1 MKYNILIKISI
12 IIILIFFVLYIIN
25 YYIKNNVIEN
35 YCKINNNNNF
45 GDINDKKVLLDYAPQ
60 ENVTTSSCQDYWK
73 EDPKEFNNNLVT
85 QLPIPINSNQLVL
98 PKEKIFGD
106 NTYKRGLIDFVE
118 LAKILKDEGDVDGYN
133 EELINPIT
141 KEKLDYKYQLD
152 FNYDQLNK
160 KTWVNRWKEF
170 NPVIKNTFNYDEI
183 KSDIEDINILNKE
196 FLTRINIRQQTILTD
211 KQLLLYGLI
220 NFDIFKFRIIR
231 IEYKNNNPLYII
243 EISLYRNSDLFI
255 STFSYMGCIVNGENK
270 LYNVLYIGGN
280 STDNYLLSDFYNPK
294 ELKQEIINN
303 NYSNKVE
310 FERNASAIIKLE
322 KEHEESYKIKNQYAC
337 FNILEENNNGSDY
350 ILPYYNKDMCEAMY
364 DEYGKSKPIGIY
376 DSPCKKNE
384 ECPFY
389 KLNKNYENEFG
400 KCLDTGYCELP
411 SNMEPVGYHYFR
423 PNKKPLCHNCGNKNF
438 EKFGDIDTCCD
449 VQYNKEKYPY
459 LKSPDYAFEKD
470 IETRYNSYTQEHC
483 YNRYDDGTF
492 ICDK

>member
-1 MKYNILIKISI
+1 MNYNILILI
-12 IIILIFFVLYIIN
+12 IIIFLVLYITN
-25 YYIKNNVIEN
+25 YYIKNNIIEK
-35 YCKINNNNNF
+35 YCKVNSSF
-45 GDINDKKVLLDYAPQ
+45 GDINDKRVLLDYAPQ
-60 ENVTTSSCQDYWK
+60 ENITISSCQDYWK
-73 EDPKEFNNNLVT
+73 EDPKEFNNNLVS
-85 QLPIPINSNQLVL
+85 QLPIPINSKDLVL

-106 NTYKRGLIDFVE
+106 NSYKRGLIDFVE
-118 LAKILKDEGDVDGYN
+118 LAKIIKDEGDVDGYQ

-160 KTWVNRWKEF
+160 KTWVNRWQQF

-196 FLTRINIRQQTILTD
+196 FLSRINTRQKTLLKD
-211 KQLLLYGLI
+211 KQLILYGLI

-255 STFSYMGCIVNGENK
+255 STFSYMGMITNGINK

-303 NYSNKVE
+303 NYSNKVT

-337 FNILEENNNGSDY
+337 FNILDSDDSKSEY

-400 KCLDTGYCELP
+400 KCLDTGYCQLP
-411 SNMEPVGYHYFR
+411 SNMELVGYHYFR
-423 PNKKPLCHNCGNKNF
+423 PNKKPLCYNCGNKKF

-449 VQYNKEKYPY
+449 EQDNKEKYPN

-470 IETRYNSYTQEHC
+470 TEERYNFYTKKHC